1 MEEKRKYKYYQ
12 IHFWFLPEVYE
23 KLEDLSHYYV
33 REYLKEL
40 FNNNDVREF
49 LSIPRIELEEFF
61 SKGHI
66 TKQIYVN
73 KEQHEKWKALP
84 RGIKQRLYYLINKK
98 LLEVLKNELQIHSTK
113 D

>member
-1 MEEKRKYKYYQ
+1 MEKKRKYKYYQ
-12 IHFWFLPEVYE
+12 IYFWFLPEVYE
-23 KLEDLSHYYV
+23 RLEDLSHYYV
-33 REYLKEL
+33 REYLNEL
-40 FNNNDVREF
+40 LNNDVREF

-66 TKQIYVN
+66 AKPIYVN

-84 RGIKQRLYYLINKK
+84 RGIRQRICYLINKK
-98 LLEVLKNELQIHSTK
+98 FLEVFKDELQNHSTK